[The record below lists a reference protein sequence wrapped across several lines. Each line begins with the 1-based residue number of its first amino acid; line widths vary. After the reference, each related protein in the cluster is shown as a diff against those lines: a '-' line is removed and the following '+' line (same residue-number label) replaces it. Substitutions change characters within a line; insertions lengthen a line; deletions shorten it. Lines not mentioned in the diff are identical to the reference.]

1 MRFKERSYLY
11 NIQIKSEAA
20 SANVEVAPSFPE
32 DLVKI
37 FNSVSCTTDFFFF
50 NVDEK

>member
-20 SANVEVAPSFPE
+20 SANVEVAPNFPE

-37 FNSVSCTTDFFFF
+37 FNSVILHNRFFFF
-50 NVDEK
+50 FLM